1 MGRSPGLLA
10 GVLLLAALSLAASRS
25 REARA
30 PVPAPPPEV
39 ALRTEAPVAPPPL
52 GALGPGARPPAW
64 NGSTALRT
72 PDAPVPLPEVEHSS
86 SGWRGYLGEADA
98 HVQRAISRS
107 RMHATWRPPSAPPGP
122 GPPGGVEGDDSS
134 DPAAPG
140 PTDGAGPAVSMSP
153 MQLRLGPLT
162 PNPSTGTVS
171 VALDLP
177 APALVRVH
185 VIDLAGRLVHE
196 SLDRMSAGRH
206 TLVWSSRTMGGQ
218 VQPPG
223 VYFVRVAVDG
233 RTLATRRWV
242 ITP

>member
-10 GVLLLAALSLAASRS
+10 GVLLLAALSLAASHS
-25 REARA
+25 REARP
-30 PVPAPPPEV
+30 PVPASPEGDATVPVEV
-39 ALRTEAPVAPPPL
+39 AAPAPPD
-52 GALGPGARPPAW
+52 AQGPGARPLAW
-64 NGSTALRT
+64 NGPAALRT
-72 PDAPVPLPEVEHSS
+72 PDGPVPLPEVGHSS
-86 SGWRGYLGEADA
+86 SGWRGHLGEVDA
-98 HVQRAISRS
+98 HVLRTLARS
-107 RMHATWRPPSAPPGP
+107 RMHATWSPPSAPPGP
-122 GPPGGVEGDDSS
+122 GRPGGTEGDDPGEPTPPGSS
-134 DPAAPG
+134 
-140 PTDGAGPAVSMSP
+140 DGAGPAVSRSP
-153 MQLRLGPLT
+153 MPLRLGPLA

-196 SLDRMSAGRH
+196 SLDRMNAGRH
-206 TLVWSSRTMGGQ
+206 TLVWSSRTLGGR

-242 ITP
+242 IAP